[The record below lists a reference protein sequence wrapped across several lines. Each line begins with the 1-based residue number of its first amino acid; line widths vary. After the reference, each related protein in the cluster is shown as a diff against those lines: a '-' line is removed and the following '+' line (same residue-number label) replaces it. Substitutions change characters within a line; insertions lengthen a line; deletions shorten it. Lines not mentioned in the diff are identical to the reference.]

1 MKQRLLC
8 IGLLGLLCLPLLAGK
23 YNTDTNIDGDWESR
37 FYSRYQNG
45 EFSTWANPEWPISGT
60 GAQNDPYLIDTELQ
74 LACLAYWVNRKGWTA
89 EGKYFLLRNNLNL
102 YNSHWMPIGVDKDH
116 PFRGYFRGGNH
127 TISDMHISVING
139 EDSKSYYY
147 GLFGYCEAII
157 WDLNISESSIT
168 INQDNHEF
176 STRWLCA
183 GLLCGEL
190 SYYRGTNLTIYGA
203 IYNCNASGSING
215 EIGDTGTRSCLGGLV
230 GYADN
235 PVSIYHCHTNLT
247 SNLKGAF
254 DVGGI
259 VGYIHGY
266 DSSFL
271 FYWKYLTDHS
281 VAVPLET
288 FVYDCTADVNLTVTK
303 DEIDYYHAGGICG
316 TNEGNI
322 EACASSGSVTAGTD
336 GTAAGICGRNMGNI
350 IACVSMVTA
359 TGGYNVGGIVGKNE
373 SRTMNGKTFNAQIHD
388 CVFSGHLDG
397 TNSTYCGGLAAR
409 SSEEDVINSLCLGTI
424 QASTSSN
431 YTSPLHQS
439 TDGIR
444 DDPVYCHY
452 DRNLLNYLEYE
463 HDGIAMTNYVLTGG
477 TVPDFDDE
485 EKLTSMKNVYY
496 NESSDAV
503 RAIQW
508 VCADGFYPRL
518 TISNAESSN
527 AKTGSLTDDAIKKAL
542 TVTGQD
548 DTNFFRAT
556 LLPNYAWLT
565 SVPACLTNGQFAYHV
580 DNPLTMTSKS
590 GNSHTASYS
599 LPTGQ
604 KVLTVSD
611 STATPAESGY
621 VMLTIS
627 DAATS
632 LSKQMLLNVVH
643 NNRQWDGT
651 FFTTFDGEGT
661 EPNPYLI
668 HNAGQFAHMILHN
681 EANTY
686 YKLTQDIWF
695 NDDLLSDM
703 GTPKD
708 GKYKW
713 NRNSATDAFDWK
725 GHLNGDGHAVHGMW
739 LDNSFGIFTTLV
751 DDASIENIAFVNTYV
766 GTPAP
771 VSGYLWAAL
780 FAKTVSGNA
789 VIRNCLVD
797 GVLGRKYNN
806 MTTSGVFAELLD
818 NGSSQYATI
827 EDCVFSIS
835 GHYAVDDSGK
845 PAINFAFAPVAAPS
859 MGRIHR
865 VLLLNN
871 GEPTDGIG
879 TTNPSAET
887 FENSQLY
894 YPTGYMDGFTPTESY
909 YGGLSVAAMTNG
921 TLFAT
926 NDKWVSK
933 EGRFP
938 MLKTFADTDYGKLLA
953 LPIYTTANNTLETL
967 ELITDFERGAA
978 NWKMADAS
986 VINVISDLEL
996 MEPLRAERTHL
1007 VRTLGEAKIL
1017 TPITVL
1023 SGFTPGIP
1031 FEDNNTNVFCVAAFD
1046 SNHDGKVNL
1055 TEVMGVGSDAFAT
1068 AMTAQSTY
1076 TNAIQKFPELR
1087 YFKSVDDLNTVF
1099 RDKTNLKEVTLPAK
1113 IRTLDD
1119 DLFYGCSSLASFTIP
1134 VSITSLGASHP
1145 FNGSAIENFS
1155 TEKRH
1160 PTMEARG
1167 GVLMTKEGNQ
1177 LVCYP
1182 NGRTGA
1188 DIILSGIVE
1197 RINSNAIYK
1206 VNGATNI
1213 YLDAPDYNSYTELA
1227 EGGITSST
1235 GELMTIYVKDATNE
1249 LSEDE
1254 RSEAQTGVGKGY
1266 LLEQFKG
1273 ADCWSAYQLAGKLKR
1288 YFELEVSTN
1297 SWDADKSC
1305 YWATMY
1311 IGFDTQLP
1319 AGLTAYIVDK
1329 TKTKNEDETIVLRK
1343 ISNKVPM
1350 LTPVVI
1356 QATVA
1361 GKYKLYP
1368 LEEAK
1373 QPEIP
1378 MYLNLLDGTGR
1389 DGLTVNQSQ
1398 AIDGGCLT
1406 LGRNKEG
1413 KVGFYIYKGTK
1424 KIPPYRAYLTV
1435 NKVQNSRLLEICDD
1449 EEITA
1454 NDKVNRESAN
1464 DDAWYTLEGLRIASD
1479 RQPTTKGIYIHNG
1492 KKVLIP

>member
-1 MKQRLLC
+1 MAPQP
-8 IGLLGLLCLPLLAGK
+8 PLSA
-23 YNTDTNIDGDWESR
+23 NTDSDLYGDWESW
-37 FYSRYQNG
+37 FYNSYKNG
-45 EFSTWANPEWPISGT
+45 TYAEWPISGAGT
-60 GAQNDPYLIDTELQ
+60 QNDPYRIESYIH
-74 LACLAYWVNRKGWTA
+74 LACLAYWVNRKEWTG
-89 EGKYFLLRNNLNL
+89 EGKYFTLTADLDMGYRR
-102 YNSHWMPIGVDKDH
+102 WIPIGVDKDH
-116 PFRGYFRGGNH
+116 PFRGYFNGYSH
-127 TISDMHISVING
+127 TIRDITINVVTG
-139 EDSKSYYY
+139 DDSKSYYY

-157 WDLNISESSIT
+157 SDLNVSEVSIN

-183 GLLCGEL
+183 GLLCGDL
-190 SYYRGTNLTIYGA
+190 SYYRGTNLSIYGA

-215 EIGDTGTRSCLGGLV
+215 EIGDTGTRSSLGGLV

-271 FYWKYLTDHS
+271 FYWKHLTDNGGL
-281 VAVPLET
+281 VPLET
-288 FVYDCTADVNLTVTK
+288 FIYDCTADVNLTVTK

-373 SRTMNGKTFNAQIHD
+373 SRTMNGKTFYGEIHD
-388 CVFSGHLDG
+388 CSFSGHLDG
-397 TNSTYCGGLAAR
+397 TNAIYCGGIAAR
-409 SSEEDVINSLCLGTI
+409 SIGEYVVNSFFLGTI
-424 QASTSSN
+424 QASTSSK
-431 YTSPLHQS
+431 YTSPLQQR
-439 TDGIR
+439 TDGKT
-444 DDPVYCHY
+444 DYPEYCHY
-452 DRNLLNYLEYE
+452 DTNLFDFHSDYLDYKN
-463 HDGIAMTNYVLTGG
+463 GGYGMTNYILTGG
-477 TVPDFDDE
+477 ASQGLYNDE
-485 EKLTSMKNVYY
+485 KVTSMKNVYY
-496 NESSDAV
+496 ELPSQDVTAV
-503 RAIQW
+503 QW
-508 VCADGFYPRL
+508 FWSDGFYPRL
-518 TISNAESSN
+518 IINNDESNNAE
-527 AKTGSLTDDAIKKAL
+527 AGSLMDDVIKRAL
-542 TVTGQD
+542 SVTGQSEG
-548 DTNFFRAT
+548 NFFRAT
-556 LLPNYAWLT
+556 RLFNYAWLT
-565 SVPACLTNGQFAYHV
+565 AVPACITNGQNAYYV
-580 DNPLTMTSKS
+580 DNAITMTSKS

-604 KVLTVSD
+604 KVLTVSE

-621 VMLTIS
+621 VMLTIR

-632 LSKQMLLNVVH
+632 LSKQMRLNIVYG
-643 NNRQWDGT
+643 NRQWDGT
-651 FFTTFDGEGT
+651 ESTSYDGEGT
-661 EPNPYLI
+661 EANPYLI
-668 HNAGQFAHMILHN
+668 HNARQFAGMIKYN
-681 EANTY
+681 ETGAY

-695 NDDLLSDM
+695 NDNLLSDT
-703 GTPKD
+703 GTPNN

-713 NRNSATDAFDWK
+713 NRNANAEACKWK
-725 GHLNGDGHAVHGMW
+725 AHLNGDGHAVRGMW
-739 LDNSFGIFTTLV
+739 LDHAYGIFTALV
-751 DDASIENIAFVNTYV
+751 DNASIENIAFVNTYV

-771 VSGYLWAAL
+771 TEGYLQTAL
-780 FAKTVSGNA
+780 FAKEVSGNA

-806 MTTSGVFAELLD
+806 MTTSGVFEELLD
-818 NGSSQYATI
+818 NGNSQYATI

-879 TTNPSAET
+879 ITNPSAET

-894 YPTGYMDGFTPTESY
+894 YPTGYMDGYMDGSTPTESY

-921 TLFAT
+921 TLFA
-926 NDKWVSK
+926 NEDKWVSV

-978 NWKMADAS
+978 NWKMADAT
-986 VINVISDLEL
+986 VINMVSDVEL
-996 MEPLRAERTHL
+996 MEPLRADRTHL

-1031 FEDNNTNVFCVAAFD
+1031 FEDNNTKGFCVAAFD
-1046 SNHDGKVNL
+1046 GNGDGKVNL
-1055 TEVMGVGSDAFAT
+1055 SEVMGVGSDAFAT

-1076 TNAIQKFPELR
+1076 ANAIQKFPELR

-1099 RDKTNLKEVTLPAK
+1099 RDKANLKEVTLPAK

-1182 NGRTGA
+1182 NGRTDA
-1188 DIILSGIVE
+1188 DITLSGTVE

-1249 LSEDE
+1249 LTVDE
-1254 RSEAQTGVGKGY
+1254 RSNALTGEGKGL
-1266 LLEQFKG
+1266 LLEQFKD
-1273 ADCWSAYQLAGKLKR
+1273 ADCWSAYRLAGKLKR

-1329 TKTKNEDETIVLRK
+1329 TKTKDEDETIVLRK

-1350 LTPVVI
+1350 LTPVII
-1356 QATVA
+1356 QASAA

-1368 LEEAK
+1368 LEETK
-1373 QPEIP
+1373 QQEIP

-1389 DGLTVNQSQ
+1389 DGLKVNQSQ

-1413 KVGFYIYKGTK
+1413 KVGFFIYKGTK

-1479 RQPTTKGIYIHNG
+1479 RQPTTKGVYIHNG